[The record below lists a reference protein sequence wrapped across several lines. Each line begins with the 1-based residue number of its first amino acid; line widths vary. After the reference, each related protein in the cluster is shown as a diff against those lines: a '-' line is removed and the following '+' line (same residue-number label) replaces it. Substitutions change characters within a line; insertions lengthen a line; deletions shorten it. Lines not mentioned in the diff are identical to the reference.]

1 MVNVFLLEAQV
12 LKFLKSSNLVGLDIG
27 THSIK
32 VVHLK
37 GSSDNIS
44 LANLALVEVPIE
56 VQEEV
61 DSEAKNDFLAEAVKK
76 LVKEHNIPAKDVVTA
91 ISGEEAIV
99 RYVKLPSMNREELKN
114 VISYEAEQYIPLSMD
129 QVVLDFEILG
139 EFEEEGQKKIEVLLV
154 AAKTELVDRHV
165 ELVQRAGLHPV
176 VIDVDAF
183 ALGNACEQSYG
194 KLPGETVSLIHM
206 GAKLTTINMLEDGIS
221 HLTRD
226 VAVAGNNFSREL
238 QREFSLDF
246 SEAEALKRSQGQALV
261 EAEDILQ
268 INVAGDKEDKSQ
280 RIGEAVTPVLNKLL
294 AEIRRSFDYYE
305 TTIRRKPIS
314 RILLSGGT
322 SRLKNLDKYLSE
334 KLNLPV
340 ELNDPFKN
348 IRIEDRKFDR
358 DFITANAQIFNVS
371 LGLALRQAAAA

>member
-1 MVNVFLLEAQV
+1 M

-27 THSIK
+27 THSLK
-32 VVHLK
+32 VVHLR
-37 GSSDNIS
+37 GSGDSLF
-44 LANLALVEVPIE
+44 LANLAMGEIPAE
-56 VQEEV
+56 VQEEADPDV
-61 DSEAKNDFLAEAVKK
+61 KHDFIAEAIKK
-76 LVKEHNIPAKDVVTA
+76 LFKEHNIPSKGVVTA

-99 RYVKLPSMNREELKN
+99 RYVKLPAMTKEELKN

-154 AAKTELVDRHV
+154 AAKSDLVDRHV
-165 ELVQRAGLHPV
+165 ELVRRAGLHPV
-176 VIDVDAF
+176 IIDVDAF
-183 ALGNACEQSYG
+183 ALGNASERSYG
-194 KLPGETVSLIHM
+194 KLAGETVSLIHL
-206 GAKLTTINMLEDGIS
+206 GAKITTINMLEDGVS

-226 VAVAGNNFSREL
+226 VAVAGNNFTREL
-238 QREFSLDF
+238 QREFGVGF
-246 SEAEALKRSQGQALV
+246 SEAEELKRNQGQALV

-268 INVAGDKEDKSQ
+268 INIHADKEDPGQ

-322 SRLKNLDKYLSE
+322 SRLKNLDKYLAE

-348 IRIEDRKFDR
+348 ILTEDKKFDQEY
-358 DFITANAQIFNVS
+358 ITANAQLFNIS
-371 LGLALRQAAAA
+371 LGLALRLADAV